1 MNSARNTF
9 RAQFNNIA
17 IMAQFGDEYVVLL
30 EQSIESNKHV
40 VEENKRLRE
49 DFKMKEEQNSKVL
62 NEVLKELQQL
72 KEKHG
77 GKERGR
83 GRSKRTATIKV
94 PSSCRVST
102 LNENI
107 LAHLFRLPDL
117 TNCYP
122 IFVICLP
129 LLAKQDISIL

>member
-117 TNCYP
+117 TNC
-122 IFVICLP
+122 
-129 LLAKQDISIL
+129 

>member
-1 MNSARNTF
+1 
-9 RAQFNNIA
+9 
-17 IMAQFGDEYVVLL
+17 MAQFGDEYVVLL

-40 VEENKRLRE
+40 VEENKRLRDE
-49 DFKMKEEQNSKVL
+49 LKTEEEQNSKVL

-83 GRSKRTATIKV
+83 VERGARGQLRTATIKV
-94 PSSCRVST
+94 PSYCRVSS
-102 LNENI
+102 LNGNI

-117 TNCYP
+117 TNC
-122 IFVICLP
+122 
-129 LLAKQDISIL
+129 